1 MLRKLERFAV
11 NPYDSSTVFNEQD
24 RMPFTYIEGY
34 LDFSITVYI
43 YCIELAA
50 SVLINSIW
58 TGRNISLKNLYRLQ
72 FYNGL
77 RLVRDLQL
85 QVYIKYPLTIFFPV
99 KVGVWESLLSEMS
112 EPLSESAKVSL
123 VFLN

>member
-43 YCIELAA
+43 HCIELAA

-58 TGRNISLKNLYRLQ
+58 TGRNISLKNLNRLQ

-85 QVYIKYPLTIFFPV
+85 QVYIKYPLTIFFQ
-99 KVGVWESLLSEMS
+99 
-112 EPLSESAKVSL
+112 
-123 VFLN
+123 